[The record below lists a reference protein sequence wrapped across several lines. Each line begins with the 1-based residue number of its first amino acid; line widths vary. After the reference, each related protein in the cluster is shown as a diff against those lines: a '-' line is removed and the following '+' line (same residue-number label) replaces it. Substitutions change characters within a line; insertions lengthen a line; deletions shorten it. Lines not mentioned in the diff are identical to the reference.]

1 MTEFRIDDMPCCH
14 CASAITRA
22 VWSLD
27 AAATVEIDHASKRV
41 RVESPLGP
49 YKIAA
54 AIAGAG
60 FAPSAVR
67 CDEADFL
74 GDPSWNGCRRTGSGW
89 HCSLA
94 SCGCSRAGVTA
105 HREAERGLFTY
116 QHGHGG

>member
-1 MTEFRIDDMPCCH
+1 MTEFRIDDMPCRH
-14 CASAITRA
+14 CASAISRA

-49 YKIAA
+49 YKLAA

-67 CDEADFL
+67 RDEADFP
-74 GDPSWNGCRRTGSGW
+74 GDALWHANSHLYSFEGQPERSDRR
-89 HCSLA
+89 
-94 SCGCSRAGVTA
+94 
-105 HREAERGLFTY
+105 RECFVA
-116 QHGHGG
+116 